1 MDLNGKVAFITG
13 AAQGIGKETALTL
26 AQKGANIVAADVNED
41 LVRKNAHE
49 FESFSGEYL
58 PVAMNVTIEQEV
70 NEAVAGAVLKFS
82 KIDILVNNAG
92 ITRDSLILRMSESAW
107 DTVLSIN
114 LKGAFLCLKAV
125 SRYMLKQR
133 KGTIINLASVVGLM
147 GNPGQANYSASKAG
161 LIGLTKTAA
170 RELAAK
176 GITVNAVAPGYID
189 TEMTRALPEASR
201 AKLEDLIPL
210 KRLGNVRDVACAI
223 LFLASEEA
231 SYITG
236 QVLNVNGGMYM

>member
-1 MDLNGKVAFITG
+1 MDLSGKVVFITG

-41 LVRKNAHE
+41 LLRKNTHE
-49 FESFSGEYL
+49 FEPFGGEYL
-58 PVAMNVTIEQEV
+58 PLVMNVTIEQEV
-70 NEAVAGAVLKFS
+70 KEAVAEAVHKFG

-92 ITRDSLILRMSESAW
+92 ITRDSLILRMSEAAW

-133 KGTIINLASVVGLM
+133 KGTIINLVSVVGLM

-210 KRLGNVRDVACAI
+210 KRLGNVHDVACAI

>member
-1 MDLNGKVAFITG
+1 MDLSGKVVFITG

-26 AQKGANIVAADVNED
+26 AQKGATIVAADVNED
-41 LVRKNAHE
+41 LLRKNTHE
-49 FESFSGEYL
+49 FEAFDGEYL
-58 PVAMNVTIEQEV
+58 PLAMNVTIEKEV
-70 NEAVAGAVLKFS
+70 NEAFAEAVHKFGR
-82 KIDILVNNAG
+82 IDILVNNAG
-92 ITRDSLILRMSESAW
+92 ITRDSLILRMSEAAW

-114 LKGAFLCLKAV
+114 LKGAFLCLKAA

-189 TEMTRALPEASR
+189 TEMTGSLSEANR
-201 AKLEDLIPL
+201 TKLEDLIPL
-210 KRLGNVRDVACAI
+210 KRLGDVRDVACAI

>member
-1 MDLNGKVAFITG
+1 MNLQGKVAFITG

-26 AQKGANIVAADVNED
+26 AQKGANIAAVDVNEE
-41 LVRKNAHE
+41 LLLKNSRE
-49 FESFSGEYL
+49 FETLGSEYFPL
-58 PVAMNVTIEQEV
+58 ALDVTIEQEV
-70 NEAVAGAVLKFS
+70 NEAVAKVIKKFN
-82 KIDILVNNAG
+82 KIDILINNAG
-92 ITRDSLILRMSESAW
+92 ITKDSLILRMSESAW
-107 DTVLSIN
+107 DTVLSVN

-170 RELAAK
+170 RELAGK
-176 GITVNAVAPGYID
+176 GITVNAVAPGYIN
-189 TEMTRALPEASR
+189 TEMTRVLPEATR
-201 AKLEDLIPL
+201 EKLEDLIPL
-210 KRLGNVRDVACAI
+210 KKLGNVHDVAYAI
-223 LFLASEEA
+223 AFLASEEA

-236 QVLNVNGGMYM
+236 QILNVNGGMYM